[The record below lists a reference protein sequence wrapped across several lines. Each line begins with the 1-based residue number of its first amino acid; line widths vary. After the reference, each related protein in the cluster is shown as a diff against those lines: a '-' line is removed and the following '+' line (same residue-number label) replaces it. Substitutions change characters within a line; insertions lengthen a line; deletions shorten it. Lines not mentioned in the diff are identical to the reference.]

1 MTARLTDPEI
11 LRGVGA
17 LVAFAAIVFWLVL
30 REVRS
35 DDGQGPEAWS

>member
-1 MTARLTDPEI
+1 MARLTDLEI

-30 REVRS
+30 REVKA
-35 DDGQGPEAWS
+35 DDGQGPEAFS